1 MARMAKTCGAA
12 TGAFMVIGL
21 KYGKNKP
28 EDDQAKEKTVE
39 LVRAFVDRFTSRN
52 GSIEC
57 KELLGVDISTP
68 QGYEKATEEKLFE
81 TVCPKFV
88 QDAAEILEQ
97 ILG

>member
-1 MARMAKTCGAA
+1 MAHMGKTCGTV

-21 KYGKNKP
+21 KYGKYKP
-28 EDDQAKEKTVE
+28 EDDRALEETYE
-39 LVRAFVDRFTSRN
+39 LVRAFVDRFISRN

-57 KELLGVDISTP
+57 KELLGVDISAP
-68 QGYEKATEEKLFE
+68 EGHEIATEEKLFH